1 LLRGGA
7 GVAGARSRIR
17 GPVRIDVRDE
27 TRCSALGENRNA
39 NQPLRFAQ
47 KTGFGERR

>member
-1 LLRGGA
+1 MRA
-7 GVAGARSRIR
+7 SA
-17 GPVRIDVRDE
+17 RIDVRDE
-27 TRCSALGENRNA
+27 TRCGARAENRNP